1 MTEESPVLVS
11 LALNQRLKQLQE
23 SYSQNPHLMKQEQ
36 LQRFVF
42 ELRDYT
48 EAVDILADDAS
59 GKFADIPVDEDTVTL
74 LQAQQHSLRLVVQQG
89 QSLETGEG
97 RRLEASLKGLIEL
110 NHLLLQD
117 AKQFE
122 AAVANEAAIKEEP
135 KQPKASFFKRLFG
148 KSE

>member
-1 MTEESPVLVS
+1 MTEESPVFVS

-23 SYSQNPHLMKQEQ
+23 SYSQNPYLMKQEQ

-48 EAVDILADDAS
+48 EAVEILADDAS
-59 GKFADIPVDEDTVTL
+59 GEFADIPVDEDTVAL
-74 LQAQQHSLRLVVQQG
+74 LQAQQQSLRLVVQQG

-122 AAVANEAAIKEEP
+122 AAVANEVAIKEEP
-135 KQPKASFFKRLFG
+135 KHPKASFFKRLFG

>member
-1 MTEESPVLVS
+1 MTEESPVFVS

-23 SYSQNPHLMKQEQ
+23 IYSQNPYLMKQEQ

-48 EAVDILADDAS
+48 EAVEILADDAP
-59 GKFADIPVDEDTVTL
+59 GKFADTPVDEDTVAL

-89 QSLETGEG
+89 QSLETGED

-110 NHLLLQD
+110 NHLLLHD

-135 KQPKASFFKRLFG
+135 KQPKTSFFKRLFG

>member
-1 MTEESPVLVS
+1 MIEESPILVS

-23 SYSQNPHLMKQEQ
+23 IYSQNPYLMKQEQ

-48 EAVDILADDAS
+48 EAVEILADDAP
-59 GKFADIPVDEDTVTL
+59 GKFADTPVDEDTVAL

-135 KQPKASFFKRLFG
+135 KQPKTSFFKRLFG

>member
-1 MTEESPVLVS
+1 
-11 LALNQRLKQLQE
+11 
-23 SYSQNPHLMKQEQ
+23 MKQEQ

-48 EAVDILADDAS
+48 EAVEILADDAS
-59 GKFADIPVDEDTVTL
+59 GKFTDIPVDKDTVAL
-74 LQAQQHSLRLVVQQG
+74 LLAQQHSLRLVVQQG

-122 AAVANEAAIKEEP
+122 AAVANEVAIKEEP
-135 KQPKASFFKRLFG
+135 RQPKASFFKRLFG